1 MEKKIAYLIS
11 AYTEPKSL
19 ANLVGAHTDMNLK
32 RRITLVNLFL
42 ARNGR
47 GRAEYIRNEK

>member
-19 ANLVGAHTDMNLK
+19 ANLVGALNCDDVDFLFILIKKWAWVSLRLKLK
-32 RRITLVNLFL
+32 R
-42 ARNGR
+42 
-47 GRAEYIRNEK
+47 